1 MFKRRNQD
9 PDGQQRPRSDR
20 RRASRQ
26 PADWDS
32 GFVVM
37 PEARQYSYVSK
48 SDYAACT
55 LRDLSMEGVG
65 VQLADGSVEIGDR
78 VVLDLPLGERQR
90 ASIQLTGEVRH
101 AAPDRNG
108 VVMAGIQFVDV
119 GALERALLY
128 RLLRDLGP
136 RARQTA

>member
-1 MFKRRNQD
+1 
-9 PDGQQRPRSDR
+9 
-20 RRASRQ
+20 
-26 PADWDS
+26 
-32 GFVVM
+32 M

-48 SDYAACT
+48 SDYAPCT

-65 VQLADGSVEIGDR
+65 VQVADGSVEIGDR
-78 VVLDLPLGERQR
+78 VVLDLPLGQRQR

-101 AAPDRNG
+101 AAPDQNG

-128 RLLRDLGP
+128 RLLRDLEP

>member
-48 SDYAACT
+48 SDYAPCT
-55 LRDLSMEGVG
+55 LRDLSVEGVG
-65 VQLADGSVEIGDR
+65 VQD
-78 VVLDLPLGERQR
+78 
-90 ASIQLTGEVRH
+90 
-101 AAPDRNG
+101 AAPDQNG

-128 RLLRDLGP
+128 RLLRDLEP